1 MKNHSDL
8 INNQDL
14 TDKKSEIFVFR
25 YDPTS
30 SFEGMFEEFW
40 QAVDGKKQSIEP
52 HIVRSNSIEA
62 LSTNMTKNR
71 LRLFAFLLQNKP
83 TNLTQLANFL
93 QIDYT

>member
-30 SFEGMFEEFW
+30 SFEGMFEEF
-40 QAVDGKKQSIEP
+40 
-52 HIVRSNSIEA
+52 
-62 LSTNMTKNR
+62 
-71 LRLFAFLLQNKP
+71 
-83 TNLTQLANFL
+83 
-93 QIDYT
+93 